1 MSDESGPEFRLLA
14 AQGAP
19 NATPTNNH
27 GEKTFSRGSTGF
39 CHTWFAGDDRA
50 AVEAEGDYR

>member
-1 MSDESGPEFRLLA
+1 MSDATKTDIRFSGP
-14 AQGAP
+14 QGAP